1 MLSESIEG
9 QLKLALFQ
17 INPMASLNF
26 IVIIYIF
33 DLNKPLKDCTVI
45 FLLDVLLTTH
55 LEYM

>member
-1 MLSESIEG
+1 MLSVGIEG

-33 DLNKPLKDCTVI
+33 DLNKPLKDCTVFSI
-45 FLLDVLLTTH
+45 
-55 LEYM
+55 